1 MISIYNL
8 VFLLIMG
15 VGSIL
20 FSIMVSLAYF
30 TKSVDYVL
38 KNKLYII
45 FLIITFLLEAVEIVL
60 SLIYGFSNSIELLY
74 FGIKLYWSFVYIW
87 DVFLLLYCLYYYMG
101 IDKEDHKKFRELFKI
116 NTFKIYIII
125 SILGLI
131 LLCFIPIGSV
141 SFNYFMISSGNVP
154 RFVMLLHLLA
164 IFIVVM
170 YMIFTR
176 KDASID
182 SFGMIIFNLF
192 MSLLFTVVQLVIPFA
207 AVFTVTDVVILA
219 ALYLFFENPDL
230 YTINE
235 IKEANELA
243 NKSKSSKTEVLVNI
257 SHDLKSPM
265 NTIIQLTDEVLKSNE
280 DNKDKIEEN
289 IRLINI
295 SGHNLMN
302 TLNSIIENSKLDGDS
317 DKLNENDYSLKSML
331 FDLSEIM
338 NAKVDQK
345 PVKFIMNV
353 DNTTPDMLFG
363 DSVKIYQLLS
373 NLLSNAVKNT
383 DVGKIALIL
392 EKEMNESNVLLKF
405 KIVDS
410 GTGIDENISSE
421 LATELK
427 ESSDSKKIEK
437 ESENKGM
444 GLKIAKKY
452 VDLMNGKIWF
462 DSRYGAGT
470 TFFVEI
476 PQTIVSMTPMGD
488 IRSSDEDI
496 TKKELADYS
505 KYKVLVVDDDYQSM
519 QISTRL
525 LSRYKFNIDTCKS
538 KQECLYKIKRGEEF
552 DIIFIEPLVADAN
565 DAEVIRLIKK
575 VQALYKQSLIIAL
588 SSNNNSSA
596 RYNYMNE
603 GADAFL
609 SKPINLQELDNV
621 LIDCL
626 SDNKSNNTNKAE

>member
-1 MISIYNL
+1 MISIYDL

-20 FSIMVSLAYF
+20 FSVMIFLAYF
-30 TKSVDYVL
+30 TKSVEYVL
-38 KNKLYII
+38 KNKLYIL
-45 FLIITFLLEAVEIVL
+45 FLIFTFLLELAEISL
-60 SLIYGFSNSIELLY
+60 SLIYGFNHSTLVLY
-74 FGIKLYWSFVYIW
+74 SGIKLYWSFVYIW

-116 NTFKIYIII
+116 TPLKIYIILA
-125 SILGLI
+125 ILGLI
-131 LLCFIPIGSV
+131 LLYFIPVGNV
-141 SFNYFMISSGNVP
+141 SFGNFMISSGNVP
-154 RFVMLLHLLA
+154 RYVMLLHLLS

-176 KDASID
+176 KDASVD
-182 SFGMIIFNLF
+182 SFGIIIFNLF
-192 MSLLFTVVQLVIPFA
+192 MSLLFTVVQLVIPFV
-207 AVFTVTDVVILA
+207 AVFTVANVVILA
-219 ALYLFFENPDL
+219 VLYLFFENPDL

-243 NKSKSSKTEVLVNI
+243 TKSKSSKTEVLVNI

-265 NTIIQLTDEVLKSNE
+265 NTIVQLTNEVMNAKENDKE
-280 DNKDKIEEN
+280 KIEDD

-317 DKLNENDYSLKSML
+317 EKLNEKEYSLKSML
-331 FDLSEIM
+331 FNLSEIM

-353 DNTTPDMLFG
+353 DNNIPDMLYG

-373 NLLSNAVKNT
+373 NLLSNAFKNT

-392 EKEMNESNVLLKF
+392 EKEMNESNILLKF
-405 KIVDS
+405 KITDS
-410 GTGIDENISSE
+410 GSGIQDSVSTE
-421 LATELK
+421 LAAELEDSGFKK
-427 ESSDSKKIEK
+427 EE
-437 ESENKGM
+437 ETENKGV

-462 DSRYGAGT
+462 DSKYGAGT

-488 IRSSDEDI
+488 ISSSDTDI

-505 KYKVLVVDDDYQSM
+505 KYKVLVVDDDYQSL

-525 LSRYKFNIDTCKS
+525 LSRYKLKIDTCNSRKD
-538 KQECLYKIKRGEEF
+538 CIYKIKKGEEF
-552 DIIFIEPLVADAN
+552 DIIFIEPLISDAN
-565 DAEVIRLIKK
+565 DQEVLHIIKK
-575 VQALYKQSLIIAL
+575 LQMLYKKSFVIAL
-588 SSNNNSSA
+588 TSNTNSSA
-596 RYNYMNE
+596 RQNYTRE
-603 GADAFL
+603 GADACL
-609 SKPINLQELDNV
+609 TKPINLSELDNV
-621 LIDCL
+621 LNECL
-626 SDNKSNNTNKAE
+626 SEKGNVIIKKVDE

>member
-1 MISIYNL
+1 MISIYDL

-20 FSIMVSLAYF
+20 FSVMIFLAYF
-30 TKSVDYVL
+30 TKSVEYVL
-38 KNKLYII
+38 KNKLYIL
-45 FLIITFLLEAVEIVL
+45 FLIFTFLLELAEISL
-60 SLIYGFSNSIELLY
+60 SLIYGFNHSTLVLY
-74 FGIKLYWSFVYIW
+74 SGIKLYWSFVYIW

-116 NTFKIYIII
+116 TPLKIYIILA
-125 SILGLI
+125 ILGLI
-131 LLCFIPIGSV
+131 LLYFIPVGNV
-141 SFNYFMISSGNVP
+141 SFGNFMISSGNVP
-154 RFVMLLHLLA
+154 RYVMLLHLLS

-176 KDASID
+176 KDASVD
-182 SFGMIIFNLF
+182 SFGIIIFNLF
-192 MSLLFTVVQLVIPFA
+192 MSLLFTVVQLVIPFV
-207 AVFTVTDVVILA
+207 AVFTVANVVILA
-219 ALYLFFENPDL
+219 VLYLFFENPDL

-243 NKSKSSKTEVLVNI
+243 TKSKSSKTEVLVNI

-265 NTIIQLTDEVLKSNE
+265 NTIVQLTNEVMNAKENDKE
-280 DNKDKIEEN
+280 KIEDD

-317 DKLNENDYSLKSML
+317 EKLNEKEYSLKSML
-331 FDLSEIM
+331 FNLSEIM

-353 DNTTPDMLFG
+353 DNTIPDMLYG

-373 NLLSNAVKNT
+373 NLLSNAFKNT

-392 EKEMNESNVLLKF
+392 EKEMNESNILLKF
-405 KIVDS
+405 KITDS
-410 GTGIDENISSE
+410 GSGIQDSVSTE
-421 LATELK
+421 LAAEL
-427 ESSDSKKIEK
+427 EDSGFKNE
-437 ESENKGM
+437 EETENKGV

-462 DSRYGAGT
+462 DSKYGAGT

-488 IRSSDEDI
+488 ISSSDTDI

-505 KYKVLVVDDDYQSM
+505 KYKVLVVDDDYQSL

-525 LSRYKFNIDTCKS
+525 LSRYKLKIDTCNSRKD
-538 KQECLYKIKRGEEF
+538 CIYKIKKGEEF
-552 DIIFIEPLVADAN
+552 DIIFIEPLISDAN
-565 DAEVIRLIKK
+565 DQEVLHIIKK
-575 VQALYKQSLIIAL
+575 LQMLYKKSFVIAL
-588 SSNNNSSA
+588 TSNTNSSA
-596 RYNYMNE
+596 RQNYTRE
-603 GADAFL
+603 GADACL
-609 SKPINLQELDNV
+609 TKPINLSELDNV
-621 LIDCL
+621 LNECL
-626 SDNKSNNTNKAE
+626 SEKGNVIIKKVDE

>member
-1 MISIYNL
+1 MISIYDL

-20 FSIMVSLAYF
+20 FSVMIFLAYF
-30 TKSVDYVL
+30 TKSVEYVL
-38 KNKLYII
+38 KNKLYIL
-45 FLIITFLLEAVEIVL
+45 FLIFTFLLEVAEISL
-60 SLIYGFSNSIELLY
+60 SLIYGFNHSTLVLY
-74 FGIKLYWSFVYIW
+74 SGIKLYWSFVYIW

-101 IDKEDHKKFRELFKI
+101 IDKEDHKRFRELFKI
-116 NTFKIYIII
+116 TPLKVYIILA
-125 SILGLI
+125 ILGLI
-131 LLCFIPIGSV
+131 LLYFIPVGNV
-141 SFNYFMISSGNVP
+141 SFGNFMISSGNVP
-154 RFVMLLHLLA
+154 RYVMLLHLLS

-176 KDASID
+176 KDASVD

-192 MSLLFTVVQLVIPFA
+192 MSLLFTVVQLVIPFV
-207 AVFTVTDVVILA
+207 AVFTVANVVILA
-219 ALYLFFENPDL
+219 VLYLFFENPDL

-243 NKSKSSKTEVLVNI
+243 TKSKSSKTEVLVNI

-265 NTIIQLTDEVLKSNE
+265 NTIVQLTNEVMNAKENDKE
-280 DNKDKIEEN
+280 KIEDD

-317 DKLNENDYSLKSML
+317 EKLNEKEYSLKSML
-331 FDLSEIM
+331 FNLSEIM

-353 DNTTPDMLFG
+353 DNTIPDMLYG

-392 EKEMNESNVLLKF
+392 EKEMNESNILLKF
-405 KIVDS
+405 KITDS
-410 GTGIDENISSE
+410 GSGIQDSVSTE
-421 LATELK
+421 LAAEL
-427 ESSDSKKIEK
+427 ENSGSKKE
-437 ESENKGM
+437 EETENKGV

-462 DSRYGAGT
+462 DSKYGAGT

-488 IRSSDEDI
+488 ISSSDTDI

-505 KYKVLVVDDDYQSM
+505 KYKVLVVDDDYQSL

-525 LSRYKFNIDTCKS
+525 LSRYKLKIDTCNSRKD
-538 KQECLYKIKRGEEF
+538 CIYKIKKGEEF
-552 DIIFIEPLVADAN
+552 DIIFIEPLISDAN
-565 DAEVIRLIKK
+565 DQEVLHIIKK
-575 VQALYKQSLIIAL
+575 LQMLYKKSFVIAL
-588 SSNNNSSA
+588 TSNTNSSA
-596 RYNYMNE
+596 RQNYTRE
-603 GADAFL
+603 GADACL
-609 SKPINLQELDNV
+609 TKPINLSELDNV
-621 LIDCL
+621 LNECL
-626 SDNKSNNTNKAE
+626 SEKGNVIIKKVDE